1 LPGAYNELVRVHF
14 KATTSLGKCSAWL
27 IVAFAVFFGAFQAV
41 VASGQRGGATF
52 FSNPLLASPMI
63 LSAASGI
70 AAFITGVISIGR
82 RKERSLSVYLAVAIG
97 LIVLVFALRET
108 FFPH

>member
-1 LPGAYNELVRVHF
+1 MRVNF
-14 KATTSLGKCSAWL
+14 KPKTNLGKWSVWL
-27 IVAFAVFFGAFQAV
+27 IVAFAVFFGAFQAI
-41 VASGQRGGATF
+41 VASGQRGGDTF
-52 FSNPLLASPMI
+52 FSNLLLAIPMI
-63 LSAASGI
+63 LSATSGI

-97 LIVLVFALRET
+97 LVVLVFALRET